1 MPCAD
6 PATSVLVLLGGLAWG
21 GAAARAAL
29 RDPRLA
35 PGRGGRTGGRR
46 RHPARYPARDPSRR
60 PDPRWP
66 VRGTA
71 ALLLG
76 QEDGGGAWS
85 SRARRL
91 PWPFDG
97 PIQRPLLF
105 RATWHA
111 VLPENGPGRDAVS
124 CFRDCV
130 PLLWHV
136 KYFTRLELDLR
147 LPQKH
152 ILPL

>member
-21 GAAARAAL
+21 GTAARAAL
-29 RDPRLA
+29 RDLRLA
-35 PGRGGRTGGRR
+35 PGRGG
-46 RHPARYPARDPSRR
+46 YPARDHSRR

-71 ALLLG
+71 ALLLE

-85 SRARRL
+85 SRARWL

-105 RATWHA
+105 RAMWHA
-111 VLPENGPGRDAVS
+111 VLPENGPGRDVVS

-130 PLLWHV
+130 PLLWHE

-152 ILPL
+152 ILPVTPRC